1 MTNENVKTQVINDV
15 IVAMSAYIAA
25 DLIQILERVIVD
37 KTIDVVME
45 RINTLPAEIK
55 NSVDQQNEYIIK
67 LFLYKKKKLREGTKY
82 GYMASIKRLITVLD
96 KPLVQM
102 DEHDIFYYLNWYE
115 NRNVPVT
122 GRKNQ
127 NSTLNSERRYL
138 SAFFSWMR
146 KEKLITVNPVEAI
159 EPLKV
164 HRKPIDFFTPEE
176 MARLRD
182 SCRTLR
188 ERALIEV
195 LRSTG
200 ARVGEIVEIT
210 VDQINW
216 ETGDILILGEKSN
229 RYRTIYLDPDALYH
243 YKKYW
248 NSRTDNNEHMFVSKS
263 KPYKPIGTS
272 SVRTIMKEIAEHAG
286 VTNRCY
292 PHKMRKT
299 LGMELKNR
307 GVDIGTIQEVLGHAD
322 SKVTSMYY
330 AQSTPDTLRMIR
342 KRAV

>member
-1 MTNENVKTQVINDV
+1 M
-15 IVAMSAYIAA
+15 
-25 DLIQILERVIVD
+25 
-37 KTIDVVME
+37 
-45 RINTLPAEIK
+45 
-55 NSVDQQNEYIIK
+55 
-67 LFLYKKKKLREGTKY
+67 
-82 GYMASIKRLITVLD
+82 
-96 KPLVQM
+96 
-102 DEHDIFYYLNWYE
+102 
-115 NRNVPVT
+115 
-122 GRKNQ
+122 
-127 NSTLNSERRYL
+127 
-138 SAFFSWMR
+138 
-146 KEKLITVNPVEAI
+146 
-159 EPLKV
+159 
-164 HRKPIDFFTPEE
+164 
-176 MARLRD
+176 
-182 SCRTLR
+182 
-188 ERALIEV
+188 
-195 LRSTG
+195 
-200 ARVGEIVEIT
+200 
-210 VDQINW
+210 
-216 ETGDILILGEKSN
+216 ILGEKSN
-229 RYRTIYLDPDALYH
+229 RYRTIHLDPDALYH

>member
-55 NSVDQQNEYIIK
+55 DSVDQQNEYIIK

-146 KEKLITVNPVEAI
+146 KEKLIT
-159 EPLKV
+159 
-164 HRKPIDFFTPEE
+164 
-176 MARLRD
+176 
-182 SCRTLR
+182 
-188 ERALIEV
+188 EV

-200 ARVGEIVEIT
+200 ARVGEIVEVT

>member
-55 NSVDQQNEYIIK
+55 DSVDQQNEYIIK

-127 NSTLNSERRYL
+127 NSTLNSERR
-138 SAFFSWMR
+138 
-146 KEKLITVNPVEAI
+146 
-159 EPLKV
+159 
-164 HRKPIDFFTPEE
+164 
-176 MARLRD
+176 
-182 SCRTLR
+182 
-188 ERALIEV
+188 
-195 LRSTG
+195 
-200 ARVGEIVEIT
+200 
-210 VDQINW
+210 
-216 ETGDILILGEKSN
+216 
-229 RYRTIYLDPDALYH
+229 
-243 YKKYW
+243 
-248 NSRTDNNEHMFVSKS
+248 
-263 KPYKPIGTS
+263 
-272 SVRTIMKEIAEHAG
+272 
-286 VTNRCY
+286 
-292 PHKMRKT
+292 
-299 LGMELKNR
+299 
-307 GVDIGTIQEVLGHAD
+307 
-322 SKVTSMYY
+322 
-330 AQSTPDTLRMIR
+330 
-342 KRAV
+342 